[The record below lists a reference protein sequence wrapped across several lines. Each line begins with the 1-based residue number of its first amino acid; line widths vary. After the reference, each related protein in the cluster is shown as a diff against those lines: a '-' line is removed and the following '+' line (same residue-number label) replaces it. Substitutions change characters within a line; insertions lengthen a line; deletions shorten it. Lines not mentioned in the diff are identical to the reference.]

1 MKIAHKKI
9 NGSTKVRLGKNKNN
23 LKSTVNNHISLHTLV
38 PDFTYLNHKG
48 ASIKL
53 IVGDLF

>member
-1 MKIAHKKI
+1 MKVAHKTI
-9 NGSTKVRLGKNKNN
+9 NGSTKVRFGKNKNN
-23 LKSTVNNHISLHTLV
+23 LKSTGNNHISLHTLV

-48 ASIKL
+48 ASVKL